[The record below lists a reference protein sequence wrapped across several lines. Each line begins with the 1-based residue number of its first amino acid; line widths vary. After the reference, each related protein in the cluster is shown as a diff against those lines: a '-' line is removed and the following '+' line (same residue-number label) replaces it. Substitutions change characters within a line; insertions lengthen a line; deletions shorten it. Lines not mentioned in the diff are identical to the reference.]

1 MSGRDCWRVTGVEG
15 DGADQ
20 RGSPRKA
27 EVSPID
33 GAPNAFCSIVAWS
46 LVLFTRV
53 RHERQIPHGIRIL
66 HVLLVP
72 YGQTGQLE
80 QRAA

>member
-1 MSGRDCWRVTGVEG
+1 MEG
-15 DGADQ
+15 DGVDQ

-27 EVSPID
+27 EVSTVD

-72 YGQTGQLE
+72 YGQTGQLK

>member
-1 MSGRDCWRVTGVEG
+1 MEG

-27 EVSPID
+27 EVSPVD

-66 HVLLVP
+66 VP
-72 YGQTGQLE
+72 YGQTGQLK